1 MKNTT
6 FYLGIALLFT
16 HELDA
21 MPNHEWRV
29 LPGLNMLPDV
39 AAETAFLVAH
49 VPLFVL
55 VIAFI
60 ASLNLK
66 VRAKARGIASGFL
79 IAHGAG
85 HYLFSSS
92 SAYEFSSLISS
103 VLIYGAAACG
113 IAYFVASR
121 FESDPN
127 AA

>member
-6 FYLGIALLFT
+6 FYLGVALLFT

-21 MPNHEWRV
+21 MLNHEWRI
-29 LPGLNMLPDV
+29 LPGLNLLPD
-39 AAETAFLVAH
+39 AAGETVFLIAH

-66 VRAKARGIASGFL
+66 TRAKARGIVSGFL
-79 IAHGAG
+79 VVHAAA
-85 HYLFSSS
+85 HYLFSD
-92 SAYEFSSLISS
+92 SATYEFSLFISS
-103 VLIYGAAACG
+103 LLIYGAAVCG
-113 IAYFVASR
+113 IAYFVALR
-121 FESDPN
+121 FESDSS